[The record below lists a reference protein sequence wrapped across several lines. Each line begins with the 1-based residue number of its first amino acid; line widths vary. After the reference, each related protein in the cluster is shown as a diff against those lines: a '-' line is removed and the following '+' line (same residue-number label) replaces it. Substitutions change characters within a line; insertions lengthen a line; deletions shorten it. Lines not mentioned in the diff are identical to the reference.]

1 MEKNIKSKNKVF
13 FLTFYNAYP
22 ITSGASN
29 ISTNFYNFCPFEK
42 KLFLINHEKDLKIR
56 IYLILNL

>member
-29 ISTNFYNFCPFEK
+29 ISTNFIIFALLK
-42 KLFLINHEKDLKIR
+42 KIVFN
-56 IYLILNL
+56 